1 MSQEISII
9 QVEPHELLGQYLPS
23 YLTFFKAMNLETFP
37 EEKPWSDSQIIEIT
51 KQNAEQSFGVC
62 AFDGEQMVGYSRLS
76 WGLCKPGY
84 GRIFVNILPDYR
96 RQGLGS
102 SIFKQ
107 ILDHAQGIDL
117 SKLICQTHHQSGEE
131 FMTRRGGKIVAKEST
146 RTLLMSNVDWD
157 MIDDWIATGKTR
169 NPSLSLVFSKHV
181 QDSMIPGLAMVS
193 LEIDS
198 DLANLNGN
206 QLEISYEFEVEEW
219 KRRQIEAASSNQ
231 SRVFLF
237 VHDGC
242 GEVVGYSNISIQNS
256 DTTFVRQ
263 GMTAVKKDCRGAG
276 VGKLIKAS
284 MLRFIKD
291 NKPEITKVSTGNND
305 LNAPIVAINEKL
317 GFTKGVCW
325 TNFEIDLSQ
334 K

>member
-1 MSQEISII
+1 VSQEIEIKQI
-9 QVEPHELLGQYLPS
+9 DNHNLLGQYLPS
-23 YLTFFKAMNLETFP
+23 FLAFFKTINLETFP

-51 KQNAEQSFGVC
+51 KQNADQSLCIC
-62 AFDGEQMVGYSRLS
+62 AFDNEQMVGYSRLGWS
-76 WGLCKPGY
+76 LCKPGY
-84 GRIFVNILPDYR
+84 GRMFLNILPDYR

-107 ILDHAQGIDL
+107 ILDHARSIGL
-117 SKLICQTHHQSGEE
+117 SKLICQTHHRSGEE
-131 FMTRRGGKIVAKEST
+131 FIANRGGKLVAKEST
-146 RTLLMSNVDWD
+146 RTLIMSNVDWE

-169 NPSLSLVFSKHV
+169 NPSLGLVFSKHV
-181 QDSMIPGLAMVS
+181 EDSMIPGLAMVS

-219 KRRQIEAASSNQ
+219 KRRQTAATSPNQ
-231 SRVFLF
+231 SRIFLF

-256 DTTFVRQ
+256 DPTFARQ

-276 VGKLIKAS
+276 IGKLIKAS
-284 MLRFIKD
+284 MLRFIR
-291 NKPEITKVSTGNND
+291 NNHPEITKVSTGNND